1 MSRILF
7 FLLRTHSSQ
16 IVSNRIMR
24 TPLLTLRHHLRDA
37 LAQQR
42 DVMGYN
48 LAALKFLKGRWESER
63 VAGLYEQE
71 DLDEEAVRKRL
82 EEGRGK
88 RKRIEVRA

>member
-1 MSRILF
+1 
-7 FLLRTHSSQ
+7 
-16 IVSNRIMR
+16 
-24 TPLLTLRHHLRDA
+24 
-37 LAQQR
+37 
-42 DVMGYN
+42 MGYN
-48 LAALKFLKGRWESER
+48 LAALKFLKERWESER